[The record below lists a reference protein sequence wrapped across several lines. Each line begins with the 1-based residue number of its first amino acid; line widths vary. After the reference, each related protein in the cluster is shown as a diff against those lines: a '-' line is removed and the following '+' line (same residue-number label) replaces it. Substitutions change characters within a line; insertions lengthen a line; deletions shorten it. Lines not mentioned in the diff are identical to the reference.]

1 MDIISRMNVARAELL
16 QVPSSKVVSFP
27 TASPSA
33 QSVGLGATAQRRSL
47 DEVARLEALL
57 RDVTDVSALSAELIE
72 RAIRENLWY
81 HVTPFRSALVRALDL
96 PISARILEVGCG
108 AGSLTRYLGERGFQV
123 VALETS
129 EALAE
134 CARLRCKDL
143 TNVEVVTGFL
153 EHVIDEQ
160 KFDFVL
166 CIDPMFVESEFFDP
180 GLQLLT
186 LSRRVLKATGSL
198 ILSVGNPLHSP
209 GGSHIE
215 PSQNHVRGRGAP
227 LEALKQS
234 LGSAGYV
241 HFENYLTFPH
251 HAAPQVL
258 VDAQQARVDR
268 VSWLALLKDLYSASE
283 LAEGEFESWWR
294 GIYNEGLESPLAP
307 GWLIVAHA
315 HHVHSV
321 VWGGQPVKQFVVTS
335 EEASPSETPNGHGVG
350 VHALTIAKQELLG
363 AIQDSSKP
371 ALNSVRDYKEFL
383 VSADHKIE
391 ELAFKESIARDQFRD
406 AQDALVRGE
415 DRHTTEL
422 YTEQESRRVRE
433 AELGLVLKQ
442 YHAVG
447 AMCHDMREE
456 GRKLKDMLEELRRRY
471 VASEEWGTALAKR
484 VAETETELADARSSR
499 AFRIAQRVKK
509 FFKKTPSRDIALEK
523 SKRRV
528 DE

>member
-1 MDIISRMNVARAELL
+1 MNVARAELL

-27 TASPSA
+27 SSSPAVQGVGPAAS
-33 QSVGLGATAQRRSL
+33 VHRRPL
-47 DEVARLEALL
+47 DEVAKLEALL
-57 RDVTDVSALSAELIE
+57 RDVSDVSALSVELIE
-72 RAIRENLWY
+72 RAIKENLWY

-96 PISARILEVGCG
+96 PVSARILEVGCG
-108 AGSLTRYLGERGFQV
+108 AGALTRYLGERGFQV

-129 EALAE
+129 EGLAE
-134 CARLRCKDL
+134 CARLRCNDL
-143 TNVEVVTGFL
+143 SNVEIVTGFL
-153 EHVIDEQ
+153 EHVIDAQ
-160 KFDFVL
+160 KFDFIL
-166 CIDPMFVESEFFDP
+166 CIDPVFVESEFFDP

-186 LSRRVLKATGSL
+186 MSRRVLKATGSL

-215 PSQNHVRGRGAP
+215 PSQDHVRGKGAP

-258 VDAQQARVDR
+258 VDPQQARVDR
-268 VSWLALLKDLYSASE
+268 VSWLALLKDLYSASDM
-283 LAEGEFESWWR
+283 AEGEFESWWR
-294 GIYNEGLESPLAP
+294 GIYNEGLEGPLAP

-321 VWGGQPVKQFVVTS
+321 LWAGQPVKQFVVTAA
-335 EEASPSETPNGHGVG
+335 EATPGEVQNGHGVG
-350 VHALTIAKQELLG
+350 VHELTIAKQELLS

-371 ALNSVRDYKEFL
+371 ALNSVRDYKSSL
-383 VSADHKIE
+383 LSADQKIE
-391 ELAFKESIARDQFRD
+391 ELAFKESIAREQFRD
-406 AQDALVRGE
+406 AQDALVRAE
-415 DRHTTEL
+415 DRHTTEI
-422 YTEQESRRVRE
+422 YAEQESRRVRE

-484 VAETETELADARSSR
+484 VVETETELAEARSSR
-499 AFRIAQRVKK
+499 AFRLAQRIKK

-528 DE
+528 EE

>member
-1 MDIISRMNVARAELL
+1 MNVARAELL

-27 TASPSA
+27 ASPPNV
-33 QSVGLGATAQRRSL
+33 QGVGHGATTHRRSL
-47 DEVARLEALL
+47 DEIAKLEALL
-57 RDVTDVSALSAELIE
+57 RDVTDVTALSAELIE
-72 RAIRENLWY
+72 RAIKDNLWY
-81 HVTPFRSALVRALDL
+81 HVTPFRSALARALDL
-96 PISARILEVGCG
+96 PLSARILEVGCG
-108 AGSLTRYLGERGFQV
+108 GGALTRYLGERGFQV

-143 TNVEVVTGFL
+143 SNVEVVTGFL
-153 EHVIDEQ
+153 EHVIDDQ

-166 CIDPMFVESEFFDP
+166 CIDPVFVESEFFDP

-215 PSQNHVRGRGAP
+215 PSQDHVRGKGAP
-227 LEALKQS
+227 LEAIKQS
-234 LGSAGYV
+234 LGGAGFV

-251 HAAPQVL
+251 HAAPRVI
-258 VDAQQARVDR
+258 VDPQQARVDR
-268 VSWLALLKDLYSASE
+268 ASWLGLLNDLYSASDLARGE
-283 LAEGEFESWWR
+283 LESWWR
-294 GIYNEGLESPLAP
+294 GIYNEGLEGPLAP

-321 VWGGQPVKQFVVTS
+321 VWGGQPVKQFVVT
-335 EEASPSETPNGHGVG
+335 ASDGAPGESQNGHGIG
-350 VHALTIAKQELLG
+350 VHELTIAKQELLS
-363 AIQDSSKP
+363 AIQDASKP
-371 ALNSVRDYKEFL
+371 ALNSVRDYKASL
-383 VSADHKIE
+383 VSADQKIE
-391 ELAFKESIARDQFRD
+391 ELAFKESIAREQFRD
-406 AQDALVRGE
+406 AQDALVHAE
-415 DRHTTEL
+415 DRHTTEI
-422 YTEQESRRVRE
+422 YAEQESRRVRE

-484 VAETETELADARSSR
+484 VAETETELAEARSSR
-499 AFRIAQRVKK
+499 AFRLAQRIKK
-509 FFKKTPSRDIALEK
+509 FFNKTPSRDIALKK

-528 DE
+528 

>member
-1 MDIISRMNVARAELL
+1 MNVARAELL

-27 TASPSA
+27 ASTTPVHGV
-33 QSVGLGATAQRRSL
+33 SVQRRPL
-47 DEVARLEALL
+47 DEVDKLEALL
-57 RDVTDVSALSAELIE
+57 RDVSDVSALSTELLE
-72 RAIRENLWY
+72 RAMKENLWY

-96 PISARILEVGCG
+96 PVSARILEVGCG
-108 AGSLTRYLGERGFQV
+108 AGALTRYLGERGFQV

-129 EALAE
+129 ESLAE

-143 TNVEVVTGFL
+143 SNVEIVTGFL
-153 EHVIDEQ
+153 EHVIDDQ

-166 CIDPMFVESEFFDP
+166 CIDPVFVESEFFDP

-234 LGSAGYV
+234 LGSAGFV
-241 HFENYLTFPH
+241 HFENYLAFPH
-251 HAAPQVL
+251 HAAPQLL

-268 VSWLALLKDLYSASE
+268 VAWLALLKELYSASD

-294 GIYNEGLESPLAP
+294 GIYNEGLEGPLAP

-321 VWGGQPVKQFVVTS
+321 VWNGQPVKRFVMTS
-335 EEASPSETPNGHGVG
+335 ADNTQQQERDSAHGVG
-350 VHALTIAKQELLG
+350 VHPIEIAKQELLA

-371 ALNSVRDYKEFL
+371 TVNSVRDYKESL
-383 VSADHKIE
+383 VTADKKID
-391 ELAFKESIARDQFRD
+391 ELAFKESIAREQFRD
-406 AQDALVRGE
+406 AQDALVRAE

-422 YTEQESRRVRE
+422 YAEQESRRVRE

-471 VASEEWGTALAKR
+471 VASEEWGGALAKR
-484 VAETETELADARSSR
+484 VVETETELAQARASR
-499 AFRIAQRVKK
+499 AFRLAQRIKK

-523 SKRRV
+523 SKRRA
-528 DE
+528 DDHAAA